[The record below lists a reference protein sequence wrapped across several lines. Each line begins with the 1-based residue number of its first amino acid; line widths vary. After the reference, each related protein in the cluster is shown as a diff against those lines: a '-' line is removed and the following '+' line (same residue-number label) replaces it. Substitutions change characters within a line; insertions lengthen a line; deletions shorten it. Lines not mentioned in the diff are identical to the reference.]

1 MIGMTVGKY
10 RIVGQV
16 GRGGMGTVY
25 KAVDQTLDREVAIKI
40 LNPEL
45 ADTHIIKRFR
55 AEATTLAKLNHPEIA
70 TIYEL
75 LRFETNLLIVMEF
88 VRGETLEKISVRVGA
103 LSPECAAYLISKV
116 LSALEHAHRA
126 GIVHCDIK
134 PANIMVTER
143 GWVKIMDFGTA
154 RVRGAEHGTAD
165 GYMMGTPAY
174 MSPEQVLGQDLDG
187 RADLYAVGVV
197 FYRLLTGTL
206 PFHADTAIAMVQ
218 KQISDPPTALSV
230 HREGLPAWCE
240 AIVQRALAKS
250 AADRFQTAE
259 EFRDTLGAATGMVTT
274 DLAEAFSISIEEV
287 EVTAAQPASLEHFGP
302 TPTLVALTHAAVPA
316 GGDPS
321 ALAIGAAL
329 HPRDTGSLMS
339 SASRSERIGKGTT
352 LVIPRRHRSRLTIS
366 LMTLLAVGIAIM
378 LAVVAWPRS
387 SKAITGAVP
396 FAPSNGAA
404 NVHLPASAAPR
415 AVAPTSSSPSPA
427 GTVAGQTAGAAIAF
441 DARALVPDGDRQR
454 ERKTRVALADGK
466 ITIRANDTRDV
477 LYTVPYGQ
485 VFSISYSRGRDPL
498 WAAPAGPTRV
508 VRAGGRVFGSLGILV
523 VRDWVSLRIRKTD
536 PQFVVLRFDDEL
548 QARRAVTALEDRT
561 GRRADVV
568 AERRNDR

>member
-1 MIGMTVGKY
+1 MIGTTIGKY
-10 RIVGQV
+10 RIVGQL

-25 KAVDQTLDREVAIKI
+25 KAVDQTLDREVAIKV

-88 VRGETLEKISVRVGA
+88 VHGETLERISVRVGA
-103 LSPECAAYLISKV
+103 LSPECAAYLISKI

-174 MSPEQVLGQDLDG
+174 MSPEQVLGQELDG

-218 KQISDPPTALSV
+218 KQISDTPTPLSA

-240 AIVQRALAKS
+240 AILQRALAKS
-250 AADRFQTAE
+250 PADRFQTAE
-259 EFRDTLGAATGMVTT
+259 EFRDALSAATGMVMT
-274 DLAEAFSISIEEV
+274 DLAAAFSISIEEV
-287 EVTAAQPASLEHFGP
+287 EVTPAAPSAPLEHFGP
-302 TPTLVALTHAAVPA
+302 TPTLRALTHA
-316 GGDPS
+316 S
-321 ALAIGAAL
+321 
-329 HPRDTGSLMS
+329 
-339 SASRSERIGKGTT
+339 
-352 LVIPRRHRSRLTIS
+352 
-366 LMTLLAVGIAIM
+366 
-378 LAVVAWPRS
+378 
-387 SKAITGAVP
+387 
-396 FAPSNGAA
+396 
-404 NVHLPASAAPR
+404 
-415 AVAPTSSSPSPA
+415 
-427 GTVAGQTAGAAIAF
+427 
-441 DARALVPDGDRQR
+441 
-454 ERKTRVALADGK
+454 
-466 ITIRANDTRDV
+466 
-477 LYTVPYGQ
+477 
-485 VFSISYSRGRDPL
+485 
-498 WAAPAGPTRV
+498 
-508 VRAGGRVFGSLGILV
+508 
-523 VRDWVSLRIRKTD
+523 
-536 PQFVVLRFDDEL
+536 
-548 QARRAVTALEDRT
+548 
-561 GRRADVV
+561 
-568 AERRNDR
+568 